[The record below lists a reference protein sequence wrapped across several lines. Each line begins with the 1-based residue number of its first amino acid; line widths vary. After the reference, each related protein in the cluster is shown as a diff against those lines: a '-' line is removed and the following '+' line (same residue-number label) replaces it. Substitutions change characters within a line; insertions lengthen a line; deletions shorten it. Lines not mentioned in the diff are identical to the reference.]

1 MEESDKQ
8 YLFEIDKQTLVE
20 EIKEWIQLDNEI
32 KMLNSELRKR
42 RYRKKELT
50 KSLTRF
56 MKSSETDK
64 FETKQGNLNYG
75 TQKKIQTI
83 GKRFLIQTI
92 GTYFS
97 DDPYLAKDVIE
108 YVLENRQ
115 VKEEDVIRMYIPKK
129 KNKKIED
136 DASVYTENTENT
148 AYTYDTY
155 DTNV

>member
-1 MEESDKQ
+1 MSELTEAERKFILDV
-8 YLFEIDKQTLVE
+8 DKQTLID

-32 KMLNSELRKR
+32 KMLNSEVRKR

-50 KSLTRF
+50 RNLTKY
-56 MKSSETDK
+56 MKTSETDK

-75 TQKKIQTI
+75 TQKKVQAI

-115 VKEEDVIRMYIPKK
+115 VKEEEVIRMYIPKK

-136 DASVYTENTENT
+136 DVSVYTEDTTYTE
-148 AYTYDTY
+148 